1 MKKQNIKYILLL
13 LLFFVITCDEKNEVI
28 VKPNAKLIWTGSYDN
43 GGCGFFIE
51 ADSILYKPE
60 NEGIISPSF
69 KVSRNLSVAIQ
80 FIDLFYKIETNCQ
93 IDSIPQKANAIKLT
107 YMDLNEELNWY

>member
-28 VKPNAKLIWTGSYDN
+28 VKSNAKLIWTGSYDN

-51 ADSILYKPE
+51 TDSILYKPE

-69 KVSRNLSVAIQ
+69 RVNRNLSVSVQ
-80 FIDLFYKIETNCQ
+80 FIDLFYKIETDCQ
-93 IDSIPQKANAIKLT
+93 VDSIPQKANAIKLT
-107 YMDLNEELNWY
+107 YMDLNEELN